1 MEEGYDFG
9 SGFDYS
15 YYKCLGEDRCRST
28 RRPESPFSATGR
40 ESKANSPSHRLLYS
54 AWHH

>member
-9 SGFDYS
+9 SGCGYS

-28 RRPESPFSATGR
+28 RRSESPFSATGR